1 MCASRLANQLAI
13 AGNFEHHAA
22 AWQPS
27 SAMSGRIRMPTRP
40 RPGLAPPRA
49 CVHLLLVLAAGCMA
63 HGLPADARVETIA
76 PAAPKAAE
84 LPRQLRVVEFNTHM
98 ERGEKIVDAIEHD
111 PALREADVI
120 ILEEVHR
127 ANLGCSGACEV
138 GKALGF
144 YSVYAPGMANG
155 DGDDGVAI
163 VSRAPITS
171 SQVIELPQYDVH
183 INSGRRIALA
193 ATIDR
198 ASANRPPAIP
208 CGAGLAT
215 APANAATPMPTPTIQ
230 PITVYAVH
238 LENRITVAQRRA
250 QMEPVLALAA
260 KQTTPVIIAG
270 DFNTSPFTWIA
281 HLVPIPTGTQDD
293 KLEADVRAHG
303 FQTPVVASGPT
314 SRFLGMKLD
323 AIYTRGFRTTDFAT
337 ARASDVSDHLAMWA
351 IVE

>member
-1 MCASRLANQLAI
+1 MPIRLASLLLAI
-13 AGNFEHHAA
+13 
-22 AWQPS
+22 S
-27 SAMSGRIRMPTRP
+27 
-40 RPGLAPPRA
+40 
-49 CVHLLLVLAAGCMA
+49 AAGCMA
-63 HGLPADARVETIA
+63 HGLPTDAHVEAIA

-84 LPRQLRVVEFNTHM
+84 LPREMRVVEFNTHM

-111 PALREADVI
+111 PALRDADVI

-127 ANLGCSGACEV
+127 SNLGCSGACEV
-138 GKALGF
+138 GKVLGF

-171 SQVIELPQYDVH
+171 AQVIELPHYDVH

-198 ASANRPPAIP
+198 ASPAP
-208 CGAGLAT
+208 SARAS
-215 APANAATPMPTPTIQ
+215 Q

-238 LENRITVAQRRA
+238 LENRITVAQRRT
-250 QMEPVLALAA
+250 QMRPVLELAA

-281 HLVPIPTGTQDD
+281 HLVPVPTGTQDD
-293 KLEADVRAHG
+293 KLEAEVRAHG

-314 SRFLGMKLD
+314 SRFFGMKLD

-337 ARASDVSDHLAMWA
+337 ARAADLSDHLAMWA

>member
-1 MCASRLANQLAI
+1 
-13 AGNFEHHAA
+13 
-22 AWQPS
+22 
-27 SAMSGRIRMPTRP
+27 
-40 RPGLAPPRA
+40 
-49 CVHLLLVLAAGCMA
+49 
-63 HGLPADARVETIA
+63 
-76 PAAPKAAE
+76 
-84 LPRQLRVVEFNTHM
+84 
-98 ERGEKIVDAIEHD
+98 
-111 PALREADVI
+111 
-120 ILEEVHR
+120 
-127 ANLGCSGACEV
+127 
-138 GKALGF
+138 
-144 YSVYAPGMANG
+144 
-155 DGDDGVAI
+155 

-171 SQVIELPQYDVH
+171 SRVIELPQYDVH

-198 ASANRPPAIP
+198 ASANRPPAAIP
-208 CGAGLAT
+208 CSASV
-215 APANAATPMPTPTIQ
+215 PTPVLQ

-281 HLVPIPTGTQDD
+281 HVIPIPTGTQDD

>member
-1 MCASRLANQLAI
+1 M
-13 AGNFEHHAA
+13 
-22 AWQPS
+22 
-27 SAMSGRIRMPTRP
+27 
-40 RPGLAPPRA
+40 LAP
-49 CVHLLLVLAAGCMA
+49 GCMA
-63 HGLPADARVETIA
+63 HGLPADAHVEA
-76 PAAPKAAE
+76 VVPAAPKAAE
-84 LPRQLRVVEFNTHM
+84 LPHQMRVVEFNTHM
-98 ERGEKIVDAIEHD
+98 ERGEKIVDAISHD
-111 PALREADVI
+111 PALRDADVI

-127 ANLGCSGACEV
+127 SNLGCSGACEV
-138 GKALGF
+138 GKVLGF

-155 DGDDGVAI
+155 DGDDGVAVI
-163 VSRAPITS
+163 SRAPITS
-171 SQVIELPQYDVH
+171 AQVIELPHYDVH

-198 ASANRPPAIP
+198 A
-208 CGAGLAT
+208 GT
-215 APANAATPMPTPTIQ
+215 

-250 QMEPVLALAA
+250 QIQPVLELAQ

-281 HLVPIPTGTQDD
+281 HVLPVPTGTQDN

-314 SRFLGMKLD
+314 SRFFGMKLD

-337 ARASDVSDHLAMWA
+337 ARASDLSDHLAMWA
-351 IVE
+351 ILE

>member
-1 MCASRLANQLAI
+1 
-13 AGNFEHHAA
+13 
-22 AWQPS
+22 
-27 SAMSGRIRMPTRP
+27 
-40 RPGLAPPRA
+40 
-49 CVHLLLVLAAGCMA
+49 MA
-63 HGLPADARVETIA
+63 HGLPADAHIEAIA

-84 LPRQLRVVEFNTHM
+84 LPHQMRVVEFNTHM

-111 PALREADVI
+111 PALRDADVI

-127 ANLGCSGACEV
+127 SNLGCSGACEV
-138 GKALGF
+138 GKVLGF

-171 SQVIELPQYDVH
+171 TQVIELPHYDVH

-198 ASANRPPAIP
+198 A
-208 CGAGLAT
+208 GA
-215 APANAATPMPTPTIQ
+215 

-238 LENRITVAQRRA
+238 LENRLTVAQRRT
-250 QMEPVLALAA
+250 QMEPVLDLAA

-281 HLVPIPTGTQDD
+281 HLVPVPTGTQDD

-314 SRFLGMKLD
+314 SRFFGMKLD

-337 ARASDVSDHLAMWA
+337 ARANDLSDHLAMWA
-351 IVE
+351 IVQ

>member
-1 MCASRLANQLAI
+1 VWLSLALILA
-13 AGNFEHHAA
+13 E
-22 AWQPS
+22 
-27 SAMSGRIRMPTRP
+27 
-40 RPGLAPPRA
+40 
-49 CVHLLLVLAAGCMA
+49 GCMA
-63 HGLPADARVETIA
+63 HGLPVDAHVEAVA

-84 LPRQLRVVEFNTHM
+84 LPRQMRVVEFNTHM
-98 ERGEKIVDAIEHD
+98 ERGENIVDAIERD
-111 PALREADVI
+111 PALRDADVI
-120 ILEEVHR
+120 ILEEIHR
-127 ANLGCSGACEV
+127 ANLGCSAACEV

-144 YSVYAPGMANG
+144 YSVYAPGMQNG

-171 SQVIELPQYDVH
+171 SLVIELPPFDVH

-198 ASANRPPAIP
+198 ASE
-208 CGAGLAT
+208 
-215 APANAATPMPTPTIQ
+215 

-238 LENRITVAQRRA
+238 LENRITVAQRRV
-250 QMEPVLALAA
+250 QMQPVLDLAA

-270 DFNTSPFTWIA
+270 DFNTSPFSWIA
-281 HLVPIPTGTQDD
+281 HVIPVPTGTQDD
-293 KLEADVRAHG
+293 KLEALVRSRG

-314 SRFLGMKLD
+314 SGFLGMKLD

>member
-1 MCASRLANQLAI
+1 
-13 AGNFEHHAA
+13 
-22 AWQPS
+22 
-27 SAMSGRIRMPTRP
+27 MPTR
-40 RPGLAPPRA
+40 
-49 CVHLLLVLAAGCMA
+49 LLLLALTGCMA
-63 HGLPADARVETIA
+63 HGLPVDANVEAIA

-84 LPRQLRVVEFNTHM
+84 LPSQMRVVEFNTHM
-98 ERGEKIVDAIEHD
+98 ERGEKIVDAIQRD
-111 PALREADVI
+111 PALRDADVI

-127 ANLGCSGACEV
+127 SNLGCSGACEV
-138 GKALGF
+138 GKTLGF

-171 SQVIELPQYDVH
+171 SQVIELPHYDVH

-198 ASANRPPAIP
+198 A
-208 CGAGLAT
+208 GATVAPRASCAT
-215 APANAATPMPTPTIQ
+215 TPMPTSR
-230 PITVYAVH
+230 PITIYAVH

-281 HLVPIPTGTQDD
+281 HVIPIPTGTQDD
-293 KLEADVRAHG
+293 NLEADVRAHG

-314 SRFLGMKLD
+314 SRFFGMKLD
-323 AIYTRGFRTTDFAT
+323 AIYTRGLRTTDFAT
-337 ARASDVSDHLAMWA
+337 ARANDLSDHLAMWA

>member
-1 MCASRLANQLAI
+1 
-13 AGNFEHHAA
+13 
-22 AWQPS
+22 
-27 SAMSGRIRMPTRP
+27 
-40 RPGLAPPRA
+40 
-49 CVHLLLVLAAGCMA
+49 MA
-63 HGLPADARVETIA
+63 HGLPADAHVEAIA

-84 LPRQLRVVEFNTHM
+84 LPHQMRVVEFNTHM

-111 PALREADVI
+111 SALRDADVI
-120 ILEEVHR
+120 ILEEIHR
-127 ANLGCSGACEV
+127 SNLGCSAACEI
-138 GKALGF
+138 GKAMGF

-171 SQVIELPQYDVH
+171 AQVIELPHYDVH

-198 ASANRPPAIP
+198 AASNRPPSAIP
-208 CGAGLAT
+208 CGAGAT
-215 APANAATPMPTPTIQ
+215 IETPTIQ

-260 KQTTPVIIAG
+260 VQTTPVIIAG

-293 KLEADVRAHG
+293 KLEATVRAHG
-303 FQTPVVASGPT
+303 FQTPVLASGPT

-337 ARASDVSDHLAMWA
+337 ARASDLSDHLAMWA

>member
-27 SAMSGRIRMPTRP
+27 SAIGGRIRMPTRP
-40 RPGLAPPRA
+40 APGLAPPHA
-49 CVHLLLVLAAGCMA
+49 WLPLSLVLAGGCMA
-63 HGLPADARVETIA
+63 HGLPADAHVEAIA
-76 PAAPKAAE
+76 PAAPKVAE

-98 ERGEKIVDAIEHD
+98 ERGEKIVDAIERD
-111 PALREADVI
+111 PALRDADVI

-127 ANLGCSGACEV
+127 SNLGCSGACEV
-138 GKALGF
+138 GKAVGV

-171 SQVIELPQYDVH
+171 AQVIELPQYDVH

-198 ASANRPPAIP
+198 AAANRPPAANR
-208 CGAGLAT
+208 CGD
-215 APANAATPMPTPTIQ
+215 APASETMVISATDASTTTTTPRAVAAMATPPSARTQPTPTIQ

-238 LENRITVAQRRA
+238 L
-250 QMEPVLALAA
+250 
-260 KQTTPVIIAG
+260 
-270 DFNTSPFTWIA
+270 
-281 HLVPIPTGTQDD
+281 
-293 KLEADVRAHG
+293 
-303 FQTPVVASGPT
+303 
-314 SRFLGMKLD
+314 
-323 AIYTRGFRTTDFAT
+323 
-337 ARASDVSDHLAMWA
+337 
-351 IVE
+351 

>member
-1 MCASRLANQLAI
+1 
-13 AGNFEHHAA
+13 
-22 AWQPS
+22 
-27 SAMSGRIRMPTRP
+27 
-40 RPGLAPPRA
+40 
-49 CVHLLLVLAAGCMA
+49 MA
-63 HGLPADARVETIA
+63 HGLPADAHVEA
-76 PAAPKAAE
+76 VVPAAPKAAK
-84 LPRQLRVVEFNTHM
+84 LPRPMRVVEFNVHM

-111 PALREADVI
+111 PALRDADVI

-127 ANLGCSGACEV
+127 SNLGCSGACEI

-171 SQVIELPQYDVH
+171 AQVIELPHYDVH

-193 ATIDR
+193 VTIDR
-198 ASANRPPAIP
+198 A
-208 CGAGLAT
+208 
-215 APANAATPMPTPTIQ
+215 APNLVPTPVIQ

-238 LENRITVAQRRA
+238 LENRITVAQRRT
-250 QMEPVLALAA
+250 QMQPVLDLAA

-270 DFNTSPFTWIA
+270 DFNTSPFTWLA
-281 HLVPIPTGTQDD
+281 HVIPIPTGTQDD
-293 KLEADVRAHG
+293 KLEALVRSRG
-303 FQTPVVASGPT
+303 FQTPVIASGPT
-314 SRFLGMKLD
+314 SRFFGMKLD

-337 ARASDVSDHLAMWA
+337 ARASDLSDHLAMWS

>member
-1 MCASRLANQLAI
+1 
-13 AGNFEHHAA
+13 
-22 AWQPS
+22 
-27 SAMSGRIRMPTRP
+27 
-40 RPGLAPPRA
+40 
-49 CVHLLLVLAAGCMA
+49 MA
-63 HGLPADARVETIA
+63 HGLPADAHVEAIA
-76 PAAPKAAE
+76 PAAPKVAE

-98 ERGEKIVDAIEHD
+98 ERGEKIVDAIERD
-111 PALREADVI
+111 PALRDADVI

-127 ANLGCSGACEV
+127 SNLGCSGACEV

-171 SQVIELPQYDVH
+171 SRVIELPQYDVH

-198 ASANRPPAIP
+198 ASANRPPAAIP
-208 CGAGLAT
+208 CAGATTEAPTDATGATTTAAASDAHHESAT
-215 APANAATPMPTPTIQ
+215 APANAATAMPTPTIQ

-281 HLVPIPTGTQDD
+281 HVIPIPTGTQDD

-303 FQTPVVASGPT
+303 FQPPVVASGPT
-314 SRFLGMKLD
+314 RRILGMKLD
-323 AIYTRGFRTTDFAT
+323 AIYKLIYRTTDFAT